1 MERMYIFFKRFN
13 RSNDNYLS
21 FSDFTQAVLPVNLE
35 MQTLL
40 KKRLANKYNIQFDDY
55 VIDKYLNLIDAV
67 IDTEA

>member
-1 MERMYIFFKRFN
+1 MYTFFKRFN